1 MNDIERHIR
10 HSMILK
16 TAAFCVATLL
26 IYAADTVL
34 IGKPEA
40 ARQAVLLGIVSVI
53 YLLLSAAGYSL
64 YRIVMRK
71 GGKNAIGFYMLGK
84 VLRMFVTI
92 AILMFYAF
100 ADCRNLLAF
109 AMSVLAL
116 YLVSMVTS
124 IIFYVKVEQGISKK
138 Q

>member
-34 IGKPEA
+34 IGKPAA

-53 YLLLSAAGYSL
+53 YLLLSATGYSL

-92 AILMFYAF
+92 VILMFYAF